1 MAIKMSRLQ
10 KDPFAIITG
19 IAFIFVIIFLYQ
31 FIPPLLETPGP
42 MWELMQTY
50 WFPEV
55 LIQTFALVAGTVV
68 MSLGIGV
75 SLGYWMSF
83 YRVKWARL
91 WDILL
96 VLPLAMPAYL
106 LAYIYVDLTSSTF
119 FQTRFVITNLFGAI
133 ILFSL
138 TLYPYIYLATRS
150 FLSKQPQTMYAA
162 AQSLGANQRRIFWRI
177 ILPLLRPVLVGS
189 SVLVI
194 MEVLNDYG
202 LVQYFG
208 LRVYATTIFQS
219 WFNGNDLNTAV
230 RFSVQLIVFILVILW
245 IESRLRKSFKYSY
258 ATTQIKPLMKRDI
271 KGSTKVS
278 FYIVSLVVL
287 SFALIIPVAQLI
299 AWLPSVPSSIYGDA
313 FVDGTISSIL
323 MAFYPTIIILVI
335 ALAVINFQ
343 RIFPKPW
350 KKTISRI
357 LTIGY
362 SLPGAVI
369 AVGMILMVIPFDRWI
384 SETFGLDR
392 LLISGSLWLLTFAL
406 VLRFLAVASH
416 LIEGT
421 YYKIGMKYTNA
432 SYALG
437 RKHLKTL
444 LAVDLPLIS
453 HGVIAAGLIVMVDL
467 FKELPL
473 TLILRPFNLQTLA
486 TYLFQFAGDEQIN
499 LASPMALMLVL
510 LTGLAVTFA
519 SDMMLKVNTYES

>member
-1 MAIKMSRLQ
+1 MAIKLPRLRRN
-10 KDPFAIITG
+10 PFEIITG
-19 IAFIFVIIFLYQ
+19 IAFIFVVIFLYQ
-31 FIPPLLETPGP
+31 FIPPLLQSPGP
-42 MWELMQTY
+42 MWDLMQSY

-55 LIQTFALVAGTVV
+55 LFQTFALVAGTVLI
-68 MSLGIGV
+68 SLGIGV

-83 YRVKWARL
+83 YRIRLARL
-91 WDILL
+91 WDIFL

-106 LAYIYVDLTSSTF
+106 LAYIYVDITSSNM
-119 FQTRFVITNLFGAI
+119 FQSRLVITNLFGAI

-162 AQSLGANQRRIFWRI
+162 AQSLGANQQRIFWRI
-177 ILPLLRPVLVGS
+177 ILPLLRPVLIGS

-230 RFSVQLIVFILVILW
+230 RFSVQLIAFILVILW

-258 ATTQIKPLMKRDI
+258 STTQIKPLMKREI
-271 KGSTKVS
+271 KGNTKIA
-278 FYIVSLVVL
+278 FYSIAILVL
-287 SFALIIPVAQLI
+287 SFALIIPIGQLI
-299 AWLPSVPSSIYGDA
+299 SWLPSVPSSIYGDV
-313 FVDGTISSIL
+313 FIDGTISSIL
-323 MAFYPTIIILVI
+323 MAFYPTMIILVI

-343 RIFPKPW
+343 RLSPKPW
-350 KKTISRI
+350 KKTIARV

-384 SETFGLDR
+384 TETFGLDR
-392 LLISGSLWLLTFAL
+392 LLISGSLWLLTIAL

-437 RKHLKTL
+437 HKHLKTL
-444 LAVDLPLIS
+444 FAVDLPLIS

-467 FKELPL
+467 LKELPL

-499 LASPMALMLVL
+499 LASPMALMLVI
-510 LTGLAVTFA
+510 LTGFAVAFA
-519 SDMMLKVNTYES
+519 SDMMLKVNTHES

>member
-1 MAIKMSRLQ
+1 MAIKFSRLRSN
-10 KDPFAIITG
+10 PFEVITG
-19 IAFIFVIIFLYQ
+19 ITFIFVVVFLYQ
-31 FIPPLLETPGP
+31 FIPPLLQSPGP
-42 MWELMQTY
+42 MWDLMQTY

-55 LIQTFALVAGTVV
+55 FIQTFALVVGTVLI
-68 MSLGIGV
+68 SLWIGV

-83 YRVKWARL
+83 YRIRFARL
-91 WDILL
+91 WDIAL

-106 LAYIYVDLTSSTF
+106 LAYIYVDITSSTI
-119 FQTRFVITNLFGAI
+119 FQNRFVITNLFGAI
-133 ILFSL
+133 LLFSF
-138 TLYPYIYLATRS
+138 TLYPYVYLATRS
-150 FLSKQPQTMYAA
+150 FLSKQPQVMYSA

-177 ILPLLRPVLVGS
+177 ILPLLRPVIVGS

-230 RFSVQLIVFILVILW
+230 RFSVQLIAFILVILW
-245 IESRLRKSFKYSY
+245 IESRLRNSFKYSY
-258 ATTQIKPLMKRDI
+258 ATTQIKPLMKRELH
-271 KGSTKVS
+271 GNTKIA
-278 FYIVSLVVL
+278 FYSVALIVL
-287 SFALIIPVAQLI
+287 SFALIIPVGQLI
-299 AWLPSVPSSIYGDA
+299 SWLPSVPSSIYGDA
-313 FVDGTISSIL
+313 FLDGTISSIL
-323 MAFYPTIIILVI
+323 MAFYPTMIILVI

-343 RIFPKPW
+343 RLFPKPW

-384 SETFGLDR
+384 TETFGLDR
-392 LLISGSLWLLTFAL
+392 LLISGSFWLLTFAL

-421 YYKIGMKYTNA
+421 YYKIGMKYTHA

-473 TLILRPFNLQTLA
+473 TLILRPFKLQTLA
-486 TYLFQFAGDEQIN
+486 TYLYQFAGDEQIN

-510 LTGLAVTFA
+510 LTGLAVAFA
-519 SDMMLKVNTYES
+519 SDMMLKVNTHES

>member
-1 MAIKMSRLQ
+1 MAIKLSQLRRN
-10 KDPFAIITG
+10 PFAIITG
-19 IAFIFVIIFLYQ
+19 ITFLFVIIFLYQ
-31 FIPPLLETPGP
+31 FIPPLLQPPGP
-42 MWELMQTY
+42 MWVLLQTY

-55 LIQTFALVAGTVV
+55 LIQTFSLVAGTVLI
-68 MSLGIGV
+68 SLWIGV
-75 SLGYWMSF
+75 SLGYRMSF

-106 LAYIYVDLTSSTF
+106 LAYIYVDLTSSSF

-150 FLSKQPQTMYAA
+150 FLSKQPQTMYAS
-162 AQSLGANQRRIFWRI
+162 AQSLGANQRRIFWQI

-230 RFSVQLIVFILVILW
+230 RFSVQLIAFILVILW
-245 IESRLRKSFKYSY
+245 IESRLRQSFKYSY
-258 ATTQIKPLMKRDI
+258 TTTQIKPLMKRELTGNS
-271 KGSTKVS
+271 KFA
-278 FYIVSLVVL
+278 FYTVAILVL
-287 SFALIIPVAQLI
+287 SFALIIPIGQLI
-299 AWLPSVPSSIYGDA
+299 SWLPSVPLSIYGSA
-313 FVDGTISSIL
+313 FIDGTISSIV
-323 MAFYPTIIILVI
+323 MAFYPTMIILVI

-343 RIFPKPW
+343 RLFPKPW
-350 KKTISRI
+350 KKTIARI

-384 SETFGLDR
+384 TETFGLDH
-392 LLISGSLWLLTFAL
+392 LLISGSLLLLTFAL

-421 YYKIGMKYTNA
+421 YHKIGMKYTNA

-444 LAVDLPLIS
+444 FAVDLPLIS

-510 LTGLAVTFA
+510 LTGLAVAFA

>member
-1 MAIKMSRLQ
+1 MPRLQ

-19 IAFIFVIIFLYQ
+19 IAFIFVVIFLYQ
-31 FIPPLLETPGP
+31 FIPPLLQTPGP
-42 MWELMQTY
+42 MWELMQAY

-55 LIQTFALVAGTVV
+55 LIQTFVLVVGTVV
-68 MSLGIGV
+68 ISLGIGV

-83 YRVKWARL
+83 YRVKWARF

-119 FQTRFVITNLFGAI
+119 FQSQLVITNLFGAI
-133 ILFSL
+133 MLFSL

-162 AQSLGANQRRIFWRI
+162 AQSLGSNQQRIFWRI
-177 ILPLLRPVLVGS
+177 VLPLLRPVLVGA

-230 RFSVQLIVFILVILW
+230 RFSVQLIVFIFVILW
-245 IESRLRKSFKYSY
+245 IESRLRQSFKYSY
-258 ATTQIKPLMKRDI
+258 TTTQIKPLMKRELTGRSKI
-271 KGSTKVS
+271 A
-278 FYIVSLVVL
+278 FYSVAILVL
-287 SFALIIPVAQLI
+287 SFALMIPVVQLI
-299 AWLPSVPSSIYGDA
+299 LWLPSVPSSIYGNA
-313 FVDGTISSIL
+313 FIDGTISSIL
-323 MAFYPTIIILVI
+323 MAFYPTVIILGI

-350 KKTISRI
+350 KKTISRV

-369 AVGMILMVIPFDRWI
+369 AVGMILMVIPFDRWLT
-384 SETFGLDR
+384 ETFGLDR
-392 LLISGSLWLLTFAL
+392 LLISGSLLLLTFAL

-421 YYKIGMKYTNA
+421 YHKIGMKYTNA

-467 FKELPL
+467 LKELPL

-510 LTGLAVTFA
+510 LTGLAVAFA

>member
-1 MAIKMSRLQ
+1 MALNLPRFRLN
-10 KDPFAIITG
+10 PFDIITG
-19 IAFIFVIIFLYQ
+19 IAFLFVIVFLYQ
-31 FIPPLLETPGP
+31 FIPPLLQPPGP
-42 MWELMQTY
+42 MWQLIQTN

-55 LIQTFALVAGTVV
+55 LIQTFTLVFGTVFL
-68 MSLGIGV
+68 SLWIGV

-83 YRVKWARL
+83 YRIRFARI
-91 WDILL
+91 WDIAL

-106 LAYIYVDLTSSTF
+106 LGYIYVDLTSSTF
-119 FQTRFVITNLFGAI
+119 FQTRFVITNIIGAI
-133 ILFSL
+133 LLFSL
-138 TLYPYIYLATRS
+138 SLYPYIYLATRS
-150 FLSKQPQTMYAA
+150 FLSKQPQTMYGA
-162 AQSLGANQRRIFWRI
+162 AQSLGANHQRIFWNI
-177 ILPLLRPVLVGS
+177 ILPLLRPVLVGA

-230 RFSVQLIVFILVILW
+230 RFSVQLIGFILVILW
-245 IESRLRKSFKYSY
+245 IESWLRKSYKYSY
-258 ATTQIKPLMKRDI
+258 ATTQIKPLMKREL
-271 KGSTKVS
+271 KGLTKVC
-278 FYIVSLVVL
+278 FYAVALLVL
-287 SFALIIPVAQLI
+287 TFALIIPIGQLVV
-299 AWLPSVPSSIYGDA
+299 WLPSVPSSIYGTA
-313 FVDGTISSIL
+313 FIDGTISSIL
-323 MAFYPTIIILVI
+323 MAFYPTIFIIII
-335 ALAVINFQ
+335 ALAMINFQ
-343 RIFPKPW
+343 RLYPKPW
-350 KKTISRI
+350 KKTMTRI

-369 AVGMILMVIPFDRWI
+369 AVGMILMIIPFDRWI
-384 SETFGLDR
+384 TDTFGLDR
-392 LLISGSLWLLTFAL
+392 LLISGSLWLLTIAL

-421 YYKIGMKYTNA
+421 YYKIGMKYTHA

-467 FKELPL
+467 LKELPL

-499 LASPMALMLVL
+499 LASPMALMLVI
-510 LTGLAVTFA
+510 LTGLAVAFA

>member
-1 MAIKMSRLQ
+1 MALIKLQ
-10 KDPFAIITG
+10 VRRNPFAILTW
-19 IAFIFVIIFLYQ
+19 IALIFVLGFLFQ
-31 FIPPLLETPGP
+31 FIPPLLQTPGP
-42 MWELMQTY
+42 MWTLMQTY

-55 LIQTFALVAGTVV
+55 LLQTFALVAGTVLL
-68 MSLGIGV
+68 SLGIGV

-83 YRVKWARL
+83 YRIRYARL
-91 WDILL
+91 WDIVL
-96 VLPLAMPAYL
+96 VLPLAIPAYL
-106 LAYIYVDLTSSTF
+106 LAYIYVDITSTSF
-119 FQTRFVITNLFGAI
+119 FQTRFVITNVFGAI
-133 ILFSL
+133 LLFSL
-138 TLYPYIYLATRS
+138 TLYPYIYLAVRS

-162 AQSLGANQRRIFWRI
+162 AQSLGSNQPRIFWRI
-177 ILPLLRPVLVGS
+177 VLPLLRPVLVGA

-230 RFSVQLIVFILVILW
+230 RFSVQLIGFILVILW

-258 ATTQIKPLMKRDI
+258 STTQIKPLMKKEF
-271 KGSTKVS
+271 KGTTRWL
-278 FYIVSLVVL
+278 FYIVALVVL
-287 SFALIIPVAQLI
+287 SFALIIPVGQLLV
-299 AWLPSVPSSIYGDA
+299 WLPTVPSSIYGNA
-313 FVDGTISSIL
+313 FIDGTISSIL
-323 MAFYPTIIILVI
+323 MAFYPTIIILGF
-335 ALAVINFQ
+335 ALALINFQ
-343 RIFPKPW
+343 RLFPRPW
-350 KKTISRI
+350 KKTIARI

-369 AVGMILMVIPFDRWI
+369 AVGMILMIIPFDRWL
-384 SETFGLDR
+384 TNTLGLNR
-392 LLISGSLWLLTFAL
+392 LIISGSLGLLTMAL

-437 RKHLKTL
+437 KSHLKTL
-444 LAVDLPLIS
+444 VAVDLPLIS

-499 LASPMALMLVL
+499 LASPMALMLML
-510 LTGLAVTFA
+510 LTGLAVAFA
-519 SDMMLKVNTYES
+519 SDMMLKINTYES

>member
-1 MAIKMSRLQ
+1 MAIKMPRLQ

-19 IAFIFVIIFLYQ
+19 IAFIFVVIFLYQ
-31 FIPPLLETPGP
+31 FIPPLLQTPGP
-42 MWELMQTY
+42 MWELMQAY

-55 LIQTFALVAGTVV
+55 LIQTFVLVVGTVV
-68 MSLGIGV
+68 ISLGIGV

-83 YRVKWARL
+83 YRVKWARF

-119 FQTRFVITNLFGAI
+119 FQSQLVITNLFGAI
-133 ILFSL
+133 MLFSL

-162 AQSLGANQRRIFWRI
+162 AQSLGSNQQRIFWRI
-177 ILPLLRPVLVGS
+177 VLPLLRPVLVGA

-230 RFSVQLIVFILVILW
+230 RFSVQLIVFIFVILW
-245 IESRLRKSFKYSY
+245 IESRLRQSFKYSY
-258 ATTQIKPLMKRDI
+258 TTTQIKPLMKRELTGRSKI
-271 KGSTKVS
+271 A
-278 FYIVSLVVL
+278 FYTVAILVL
-287 SFALIIPVAQLI
+287 SFALMIPVVQLI
-299 AWLPSVPSSIYGDA
+299 LWLPSVPSSIYGNA
-313 FVDGTISSIL
+313 FIDGTISSIL
-323 MAFYPTIIILVI
+323 MAFYPTVIILGI

-350 KKTISRI
+350 KKTISRV

-369 AVGMILMVIPFDRWI
+369 AVGMILMVIPFDRWLT
-384 SETFGLDR
+384 ETFGLDR
-392 LLISGSLWLLTFAL
+392 LLISGSLLLLTFAL

-421 YYKIGMKYTNA
+421 YHKIGMKYTNA

-467 FKELPL
+467 LKELPL

-510 LTGLAVTFA
+510 LTGLAVAFA

>member
-1 MAIKMSRLQ
+1 MAIKMPRLQ

-19 IAFIFVIIFLYQ
+19 IAFIFVVIFLYQ
-31 FIPPLLETPGP
+31 FIPPLLQTPGP
-42 MWELMQTY
+42 MWELMQAY

-55 LIQTFALVAGTVV
+55 LIQTFVLVVGTVV
-68 MSLGIGV
+68 ISLGIGV

-83 YRVKWARL
+83 YRVKWARF

-119 FQTRFVITNLFGAI
+119 FQSQLVITNLFGAI
-133 ILFSL
+133 MLFSL

-162 AQSLGANQRRIFWRI
+162 AQSLGSNQQRIFWRI
-177 ILPLLRPVLVGS
+177 VLPLLRPVLVGA

-194 MEVLNDYG
+194 MEVLNYYG

-245 IESRLRKSFKYSY
+245 IEGRLRQSFKYSY
-258 ATTQIKPLMKRDI
+258 TTTQIKPLMKRELTGRSKI
-271 KGSTKVS
+271 A
-278 FYIVSLVVL
+278 FYSVAILVL
-287 SFALIIPVAQLI
+287 SFALMIPVVQLI
-299 AWLPSVPSSIYGDA
+299 LWLPSVPSSIYGNA
-313 FVDGTISSIL
+313 FIDGTISSIL
-323 MAFYPTIIILVI
+323 MAFYPTVIILGI

-350 KKTISRI
+350 KKTISRV

-369 AVGMILMVIPFDRWI
+369 AVGMILMVIPFDRWLT
-384 SETFGLDR
+384 ETFGLDR
-392 LLISGSLWLLTFAL
+392 LLISGSLLLLTFAL

-421 YYKIGMKYTNA
+421 YHKIGMKYTNA

-467 FKELPL
+467 LKELPL

-510 LTGLAVTFA
+510 LTGLAVAFA